1 MKTKKLRLVR
11 RPMFISFRV
20 ESSQAPKTNVLW
32 RSILF
37 SLLSFGSL
45 NSVWAQSPQLYIL
58 NRGGDNILAVPL
70 DSAIIVISEKIDQNI
85 LATYDFITIGA
96 SSKLYWT
103 NSISH
108 QILSSDEAGAGI
120 VNATTAEVAVPVDLD
135 FDFTNNKLYWVD
147 NVRKKIYRSNPDG
160 SAQEEITKDS
170 FPDLS
175 SIAIFPNKNL
185 LFFADLDS
193 SLIWT
198 SSLSGDNV
206 KVFISDSLDSPIRL
220 LIDTIQ
226 QKLYWADDSQNR
238 IERINLDGSGREIF
252 YQGDKEE
259 FPFGLYLDQTTAQ
272 LYWTDY
278 GKDKIMRANL
288 DGSDAKAFI
297 TVGLNDPVAVIIVTP
312 LTPASSEL
320 QDRNGFQQED
330 NQNLIPP
337 SLSVY
342 PNPATSFITF
352 TSLVGAQFIEQILIF
367 DKGGKQIF
375 TTNLIGNTVQVDVS
389 LFPDGL
395 YSYSAVVAGQ
405 MLHGRFSINR

>member
-1 MKTKKLRLVR
+1 M
-11 RPMFISFRV
+11 
-20 ESSQAPKTNVLW
+20 
-32 RSILF
+32 
-37 SLLSFGSL
+37 
-45 NSVWAQSPQLYIL
+45 
-58 NRGGDNILAVPL
+58 
-70 DSAIIVISEKIDQNI
+70 
-85 LATYDFITIGA
+85 
-96 SSKLYWT
+96 
-103 NSISH
+103 
-108 QILSSDEAGAGI
+108 
-120 VNATTAEVAVPVDLD
+120 PVDLD

-367 DKGGKQIF
+367 DKVYQI
-375 TTNLIGNTVQVDVS
+375 
-389 LFPDGL
+389 
-395 YSYSAVVAGQ
+395 
-405 MLHGRFSINR
+405 LH